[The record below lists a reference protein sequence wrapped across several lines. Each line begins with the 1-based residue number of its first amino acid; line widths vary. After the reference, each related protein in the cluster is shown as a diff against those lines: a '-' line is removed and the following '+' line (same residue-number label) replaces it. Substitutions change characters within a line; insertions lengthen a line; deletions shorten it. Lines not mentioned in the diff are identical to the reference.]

1 MVIGD
6 ITSPTGELTKTIPWD
21 ETEASISFTAN
32 SAWEA
37 SVAEVGTRAA
47 TSISWL
53 KITVP
58 KGGAGDVKMPLFLSK
73 NDNETY
79 REAEVTIKCGEK
91 SVTVTIHQE
100 ANPDAVKMMDA
111 SAISNYSMYI
121 TPGTWN
127 EGFEKGPE
135 YMLRSDARWSWWRM
149 KQSEHF
155 FVFWEPGF
163 GDDPNA
169 ESVPEALRVDIDD
182 LLQKAEQFYKTNVE
196 KLGMATVGQGNRFL
210 IIIRCR
216 FISFIRQNG
225 LLLVLAMMIK
235 SVPFG

>member
-32 SAWEA
+32 SAWTA

-58 KGGAGDVKMPLFLSK
+58 KGGAGDVKMPLLLSK

-91 SVTVTIHQE
+91 FVTVTIHQ
-100 ANPDAVKMMDA
+100 
-111 SAISNYSMYI
+111 
-121 TPGTWN
+121 
-127 EGFEKGPE
+127 
-135 YMLRSDARWSWWRM
+135 
-149 KQSEHF
+149 
-155 FVFWEPGF
+155 
-163 GDDPNA
+163 
-169 ESVPEALRVDIDD
+169 
-182 LLQKAEQFYKTNVE
+182 
-196 KLGMATVGQGNRFL
+196 
-210 IIIRCR
+210 
-216 FISFIRQNG
+216 
-225 LLLVLAMMIK
+225 
-235 SVPFG
+235 